1 MASLGLQE
9 ALQDISAIRHQ
20 MARAEQFRGYRAVP
34 VCISGLFA
42 IVGGLLQAAWIS
54 DPQVEIKRYLFVWLS
69 VAAASQIVC
78 LGSIWQRYRMSKGL
92 LHQETTHLALGQFY
106 PCLVAGA
113 LLTFVIVKT
122 VPHAVGMLPGL
133 WAILFSLGLFASLR
147 LLPRA
152 MMGIACYYLGG
163 GLYAVSLEG
172 SPSAMGPWT
181 MPLLFGVG
189 QLLTAAILSQF
200 EKNPIDH
207 AV

>member
-1 MASLGLQE
+1 M
-9 ALQDISAIRHQ
+9 
-20 MARAEQFRGYRAVP
+20 
-34 VCISGLFA
+34 
-42 IVGGLLQAAWIS
+42 
-54 DPQVEIKRYLFVWLS
+54 
-69 VAAASQIVC
+69 
-78 LGSIWQRYRMSKGL
+78 
-92 LHQETTHLALGQFY
+92 
-106 PCLVAGA
+106 AGA

-122 VPHAVGMLPGL
+122 GPHAVGTLPGL

-152 MMGIACYYLGG
+152 MMGIACYYLFG
-163 GLYAVSLEG
+163 GLFAVSLEG
-172 SPSAMGPWT
+172 SPSALGPWT

>member
-34 VCISGLFA
+34 VCMSGLFA
-42 IVGGLLQAAWIS
+42 VVGGLLQAAWIS
-54 DPQVEIKRYLFVWLS
+54 DPQVEIKQYLFVWLS
-69 VAAASQIVC
+69 VAAASQVVC
-78 LGSIWQRYRMSKGL
+78 LASIWRRYRMSKGL

-113 LLTFVIVKT
+113 LLTFVIVKS
-122 VPHAVGMLPGL
+122 VPQAVGMLPGL
-133 WAILFSLGLFASLR
+133 WAVLFSLGLFASLR
-147 LLPRA
+147 LLPRP
-152 MMGIACYYLGG
+152 MVGVACYYLVG
-163 GLYAVSLEG
+163 GLYVVSLEN
-172 SPSAMGPWT
+172 SPSALGPWT

-189 QLLTAAILSQF
+189 QLLTAAILSQS

-207 AV
+207 AT